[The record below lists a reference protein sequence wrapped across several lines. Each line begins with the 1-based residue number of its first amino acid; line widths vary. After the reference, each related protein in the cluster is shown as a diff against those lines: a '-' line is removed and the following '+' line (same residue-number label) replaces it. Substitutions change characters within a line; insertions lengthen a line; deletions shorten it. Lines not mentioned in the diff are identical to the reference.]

1 MMNNNDLLKSVKYI
15 KGVGPKKEELL
26 KNLQIY
32 SVEDVLYS
40 FPREYED
47 RGIIKKIADLVDTE
61 PATVIGQVIEKKKG
75 RYSRHSKQPFKVMI
89 KDNTGLLELMFFN
102 SAYVDDLLEVGKF
115 YYFYGTPKITF
126 SQSKIIHPEI
136 AEMEDRNAYGIYP
149 IYNLTKGITQKD
161 RRKIEKEALA
171 SVGSF
176 EEYLNDTIVINNR
189 LCDINYAMNNIHFP
203 NTMQNMKE
211 AKYRLVFDEF
221 LILQTGLAMIKN
233 KTHLNKRGIKFPD
246 NIKVDDFTEKLPF
259 DLTAAQKKVIHEII
273 EDMETEK
280 VMNRLL
286 QGDVGSGKTVV
297 AAIAIY
303 KAVKSSYQAVLMAPT
318 EILAKQHLETMN
330 EFFKELDLKVGFIS
344 GSSTKKA
351 KAQVLESLKQGE
363 IDLLIGTHAL
373 LEEHVVFN
381 NLGLVVTDEQHRFGV
396 KQRTVL
402 EGKGHDPDVLVMTA
416 TPIPRTLAL
425 IVYGD
430 LDISIIDSLPKGRK
444 EIKTKAIK
452 DNERSIMHKF
462 IMDEIDKGRQG
473 FIVAPLIEDS
483 EAINAKSVESLYEEL
498 SSVFLNY
505 KIELL
510 HGKMKQKEKDRLMEA
525 YKNKEIDILVS
536 TVVIEVGINIPNA
549 TVMMIENSERFGLA
563 QLHQLR
569 GRVGRGEHQSYC
581 ILENNGKGQTAKDR
595 AEIMSKTND
604 GFIIAEKDLEIR
616 GPGDFF
622 GLRQHGLPEFKI
634 ANIFRHIK
642 ILKRAQE
649 ESIKLL
655 QDDPKLEKDENSR
668 FKVKIERLF
677 NELGRVS
684 L

>member
-1 MMNNNDLLKSVKYI
+1 MNNNDLLKSVKYI

-581 ILENNGKGQTAKDR
+581 ILVNNGKGQTAKDR